1 MVKSLDNQNYR
12 FGRATHGHLPHK
24 GPQPTLLAFGP
35 HIKEGVVMENAH
47 LVDEAPT
54 FAGALGIEMPGTD
67 GRCLKEILK

>member
-1 MVKSLDNQNYR
+1 
-12 FGRATHGHLPHK
+12 
-24 GPQPTLLAFGP
+24 
-35 HIKEGVVMENAH
+35 MENAH